1 MVLNANDLVAVIV
14 SVACLAG
21 VSLWFTKSDIGIA
34 VQAAGDRRDRASMLG
49 IPVGRLQSITWVVAG
64 VLSFVSASSSRPPFS
79 GLPLDPTF
87 GLTALVTALGR
98 AGAG

>member
-21 VSLWFTKSDIGIA
+21 VSLWFTRSDIGIA

-49 IPVGRLQSITWVVAG
+49 IPVGRLQSVTWVVAG
-64 VLSFVSASSSRPPFS
+64 VLSFVSIFFQAAIL
-79 GLPLDPTF
+79 GLPARSDL
-87 GLTALVTALGR
+87 R
-98 AGAG
+98 A